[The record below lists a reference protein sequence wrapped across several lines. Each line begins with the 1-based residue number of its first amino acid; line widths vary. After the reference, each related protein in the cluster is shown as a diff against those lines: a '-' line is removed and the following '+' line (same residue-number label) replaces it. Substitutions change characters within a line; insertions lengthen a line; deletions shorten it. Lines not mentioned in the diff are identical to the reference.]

1 MPNALYHL
9 HYSSI
14 ALVCKVQIFNHLIYF
29 LLISNPRRW
38 RREGGEKEKGIGEN
52 NYKADLG
59 NN

>member
-1 MPNALYHL
+1 M
-9 HYSSI
+9 
-14 ALVCKVQIFNHLIYF
+14 
-29 LLISNPRRW
+29 SNPRRW